1 MVTATLPDVTTAYA
15 KYLCDEIADMSEE
28 LPHRVVTPHI
38 RPDGECIELVVRAL
52 GDGRFRIGDAVNS
65 IAYLWTTAVIP
76 ELEPTDGIELIARVF
91 SVDIV
96 DIVDNE
102 LQVEADEESL
112 GERTYALLE
121 AVRAVSWLGHRI

>member
-1 MVTATLPDVTTAYA
+1 MVTATLPDVTTAYT
-15 KYLCDEIADMSEE
+15 KYLCDQVADMSEE

-38 RPDGECIELVVRAL
+38 RPDGECIELEVCAL
-52 GDGRFRIGDAVNS
+52 GDGRFRVSDMVNS
-65 IAYLWTTAVIP
+65 IAYLWTNTVIP
-76 ELEPTDGIELIARVF
+76 EFEPTDGIELIARVF

-96 DIVDNE
+96 DSE
-102 LQVEADEESL
+102 LQVEADEETL